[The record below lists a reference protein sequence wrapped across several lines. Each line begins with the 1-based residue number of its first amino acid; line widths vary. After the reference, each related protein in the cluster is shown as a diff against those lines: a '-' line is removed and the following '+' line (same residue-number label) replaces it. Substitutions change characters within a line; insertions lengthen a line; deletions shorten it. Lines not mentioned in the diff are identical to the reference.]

1 MPSIAEALHAGA
13 ARLAAAGLDP
23 DGAARPRREAELLL
37 CAAAGLSRSTL
48 IAWPGRA
55 LTAEQAAR
63 FDGWVARRAAG
74 EPVAYIL
81 GRCGFYGL
89 ELGVTP
95 ATLIPRPETE
105 LLVDCM
111 LAALPADAPIVCAD
125 LGTGSGAIALALAH
139 ERPRWTLIAV
149 ERSAAAIGIAAANG
163 RALRLDNLQPL
174 LGDWLAAIAD
184 ASLDAVVANPPYVR
198 CDDPHLRRGDL
209 RFEPVSALAAGA
221 DGLDAIRIIIDQAR
235 RCLRP
240 GGRVAIEHGWDQGA
254 AVRGLLVAAGY
265 DRIDTHCDLAG
276 HPRFTAARHAA

>member
-1 MPSIAEALHAGA
+1 M
-13 ARLAAAGLDP
+13 
-23 DGAARPRREAELLL
+23 
-37 CAAAGLSRSTL
+37 CAAAALSRSTL

-105 LLVDCM
+105 LLVDWM
-111 LAALPADAPIVCAD
+111 LGALPADAPIVCAD

-265 DRIDTHCDLAG
+265 DRINTHRDLAG